1 VIHSYV
7 VIHIII
13 IITIILITMM
23 MMIIIIIIII
33 IIGSSDASCSTNSYF
48 KTCEKILHLAV
59 LENLSMLH
67 CNSCH

>member
-1 VIHSYV
+1 MHSYV

-13 IITIILITMM
+13 TITIIIIT
-23 MMIIIIIIII
+23 IIIIIIII

-59 LENLSMLH
+59 YTVQ
-67 CNSCH
+67 

>member
-13 IITIILITMM
+13 TIIIIT
-23 MMIIIIIIII
+23 IIIIIIII
-33 IIGSSDASCSTNSYF
+33 IIIDSSDASCGTNSYF

-59 LENLSMLH
+59 YTVQ
-67 CNSCH
+67 